1 LAKKKDLPL
10 DGKKKKKKGQG
21 VYGLPKPQCQK
32 A

>member
-10 DGKKKKKKGQG
+10 DGKKKKGQG